1 MTVEYLIL
9 VEYHISI
16 ISYIIIPILYHMTVT
31 VCVSM
36 SMSMS
41 KNMSMSISMSMS
53 MSMSMRISIRV
64 SVSIS
69 GIRLHTIVSY
79 DSRISYI
86 V

>member
-16 ISYIIIPILYHMTVT
+16 ISYTIIPILYHMTVT
-31 VCVSM
+31 VCVM
-36 SMSMS
+36 
-41 KNMSMSISMSMS
+41 MSMS
-53 MSMSMRISIRV
+53 MSMSISIRV

-69 GIRLHTIVSY
+69 GIRLYNIVPY

-86 V
+86 SRKSY